1 MFCPCAGV
9 HDGGAGPVKISGI
22 FQRSLPGLQG
32 QAVDVVGVQAELDS
46 VQVGNELCIAHGKTQ
61 TRTGQL
67 PGLGKGLHHQQVL
80 VLVDEGHAALA
91 AKVHIGLVHDD
102 HIVRVCL

>member
-1 MFCPCAGV
+1 MHASVSTVFTDDARNALADELLVQAG
-9 HDGGAGPVKISGI
+9 D
-22 FQRSLPGLQG
+22 QG
-32 QAVDVVGVQAELDS
+32 QAVDVVGVQAELDP

-67 PGLGKGLHHQQVL
+67 PGLGKSLHHQQVL